1 MTSAQ
6 APGLADVAEVDSEFE
21 TDDVT
26 DHESEHYEAG
36 NFQFEG
42 SIEINIHQ
50 VDFDLTTDTD
60 SGTFTNNNYG
70 STPPSRCSDTNLTN
84 DQAYSPNDSAYSIN
98 QIDED
103 TRSLS
108 TFSGPANTIR
118 RSQSYS
124 EFSVDTTEKSE
135 TKVDSATVRE
145 SKKRPRPDSFNTS
158 EVTQRLR
165 LDDPIMET
173 TV

>member
-26 DHESEHYEAG
+26 DHESEQDEAG
-36 NFQFEG
+36 SFQLEG
-42 SIEINIHQ
+42 SVEINIHQ

-60 SGTFTNNNYG
+60 SGTYTNNNY
-70 STPPSRCSDTNLTN
+70 SPPSSRCSDTNLTN
-84 DQAYSPNDSAYSIN
+84 DQAYSPGDSAYSIN
-98 QIDED
+98 QIDAD

-165 LDDPIMET
+165 LDVPLMET